1 MDTGSI
7 FGVTGEAIKGNGVST
22 KCTVMECTSGK
33 MGEAMKENTIMI
45 RSTASGSTSGQTG
58 AVSRGTG

>member
-7 FGVTGEAIKGNGVST
+7 FGVMGEAIKGSGVST
-22 KCTVMECTSGK
+22 KCTVMECMSGK

-45 RSTASGSTSGQTG
+45 RSMASGSISGQTG
-58 AVSRGTG
+58 AVSRGIG

>member
-22 KCTVMECTSGK
+22 KCMVLECMSGK
-33 MGEAMKENTIMI
+33 MGGAMKENTIMI
-45 RSTASGSTSGQTG
+45 RSTASGSINGQTD
-58 AVSRGTG
+58 AVSRGIG